1 MRVGTLVAC
10 VVVALVAVS
19 CNENS
24 QPGSQNS
31 SSAAGAVKSGGGAQA
46 QAQGSSG
53 GANQRTGQGNQQAV
67 GGQGRQ
73 SFQSPVPPADAKWS
87 ILCEEFNDPAH
98 VSEAT
103 MLKSRL
109 VQTTGSND
117 WYVIHTET
125 QSSIY
130 YGYYRD
136 LDNPAEKKR
145 AEADRTRVGALTDAR
160 GNPLL
165 RGNILVPVA
174 RPDPE
179 APAEWN
185 LLNTPQDAYWT
196 IEIATFAGNAK
207 RKEAAVEMVRELR
220 AEGKRAYFYH
230 GETASSVCIGAWKRS
245 AVAEQGT
252 GFNNKGQTRD
262 DAHTQSPDTPLL
274 VMPDVLPPNMPS
286 RVLEPGTGK
295 PMTVMGFKL
304 QIVDPDM
311 KKTVEDPKFQYHMT
325 NYEYRGTQE
334 GQPDP
339 SVLVAIPH
347 QQSVAREEDW
357 RLNGGGAT
365 GQPQVEQRKPS
376 AAGDNVLRS
385 IGDH

>member
-1 MRVGTLVAC
+1 MRLGTLIAC
-10 VVVALVAVS
+10 CLIGLGAVS

-24 QPGSQNS
+24 QPASQNS
-31 SSAAGAVKSGGGAQA
+31 SSAATAVKSGGTPQA
-46 QAQGSSG
+46 QAQRPAASNPQVS
-53 GANQRTGQGNQQAV
+53 AGQPK
-67 GGQGRQ
+67 Q
-73 SFQSPVPPADAKWS
+73 SFQSPVPPANAKWT
-87 ILCEEFNDPAH
+87 ILCEEFNGPAH

-103 MLKSRL
+103 LLKSRL

-145 AEADRTRVGALTDAR
+145 SEADRTRIAALTDAR

-165 RGNILVPVA
+165 RGSILVPVA
-174 RPDPE
+174 LPDPE

-196 IEIATFAGNAK
+196 IEIATFSGDTK

-220 AEGKRAYFYH
+220 ADKYPAYYYH

-252 GFNNKGQTRD
+252 GINTKGQTRD

-274 VMPDVLPPNMPS
+274 VLPDVVPPNMPAQ
-286 RVLEPGTGK
+286 VTDPNTGK
-295 PMTVMGFKL
+295 KMAVMAFKL
-304 QIVDPDM
+304 QILDPDM
-311 KKTVEDPKFQYHMT
+311 KKTVDNPKFQFHMM
-325 NYEYRGTQE
+325 NYEYRGTRDNQA
-334 GQPDP
+334 DP
-339 SVLVAIPH
+339 AVLVEIPH
-347 QQSVAREEDW
+347 QQSVARQDDW

-365 GQPQVEQRKPS
+365 PAQPQMEQRKPT